1 MFLCKEFYQMMLRLK
16 SFIFPVLFFSFVSV
30 QAQDL
35 SVAVVQPEI
44 QSFQL
49 TRVTSPDA
57 AAIIKEVKKADA
69 RVFKKYV
76 VTGTVAVS
84 ALLAMYLCYQIR
96 DAAAA
101 NDAIRFILVP
111 KDTDVAKVSKASN
124 PAAPAQSWVSW
135 IGQNAKNTG
144 LGMGKF
150 FADSGLL
157 LVSSIVMNGAY
168 TYAANKWNQVYVE
181 ETVLWY
187 AHEQT
192 KIPNLFNDLKLY
204 ATDYDLYAS
213 LLSAELFS
221 LDAQVQMKA
230 FVKNLV
236 ESAQSYLGNDVFQDP
251 AYFQYL
257 LNDMKKKYVQ
267 KGKELEKLQEFV
279 VPAAGKR
286 HRALIQEH
294 ATALFTKD
302 MNRRADIANMCEM
315 LAQEMKRLVAF
326 IEMRGGLRYKAR
338 IADMVDS
345 CNAFLAQM
353 EKLLNSTP
361 QELQALSKNDCG
373 MFTSIYEYEKLF
385 SEQINF
391 LHRYCKLNC

>member
-1 MFLCKEFYQMMLRLK
+1 MTLRLK
-16 SFIFPVLFFSFVSV
+16 SFIFPILFISFLLV

-35 SVAVVQPEI
+35 SVAAFQPEI

-57 AAIIKEVKKADA
+57 AAIVKEEKKADA

-101 NDAIRFILVP
+101 NDVARAQMQLIP
-111 KDTDVAKVSKASN
+111 KNVDAAKIPDALKSEAPTQGWTSWFAQGSKN
-124 PAAPAQSWVSW
+124 V
-135 IGQNAKNTG
+135 G
-144 LGMGKF
+144 LSVGKF
-150 FADSGLL
+150 FADSGLFMVSGL
-157 LVSSIVMNGAY
+157 LMNGAY

-192 KIPNLFNDLKLY
+192 QIPNLFNDLKLY
-204 ATDYDLYAS
+204 ATDYDLHAS

-221 LDAQVQMKA
+221 LDAQIQMKA
-230 FVKNLV
+230 FVKDLV
-236 ESAQSYLGNDVFQDP
+236 ESAQNYLSNDMFQDP
-251 AYFQYL
+251 AYFKYL
-257 LNDMKKKYVQ
+257 LHDMKKKYVQ

-279 VPAAGKR
+279 VPVAAKR

-294 ATALFTKD
+294 ATVLFTKD
-302 MNRRADIANMCEM
+302 MNRRADIANMCEIF
-315 LAQEMKRLVAF
+315 AQEMQHLIAF
-326 IEMRGGLRYKAR
+326 IEIRGGLRQKAR
-338 IADMVDS
+338 IADMIES
-345 CNAFLAQM
+345 CNAFLAHM

-361 QELQALSKNDCG
+361 QELQTLSKNDCG
-373 MFTSIYEYEKLF
+373 MFTSVYEYEKLF
-385 SEQINF
+385 TEQINF
-391 LHRYCKLNC
+391 LHRYCKLNR